1 MGEDTIPFFE
11 NEIKD
16 TMQGIIK
23 VVGVGGGGC
32 NAVRN
37 MHKEGVEGVT
47 FAACNT
53 DSQSLKGSPVP
64 VKLLMGE
71 GLGAGGDPEI
81 GKSEAEK
88 SLDSL
93 RNILSD
99 GTKMVFITASMG
111 GGTGTG
117 SAPVVAKV
125 AKELNLLTVGV
136 VTIPF
141 YFEKK
146 QKIVKALKGVD
157 ELRKY
162 VDAILIINNERL
174 CDVYSDS
181 DISLKEAFGRADN
194 ILKDAVKGISEL
206 ITVHSEG
213 SINLDFRDVEATL
226 KDGGGAI
233 MAMGRASGDH
243 RVEKAILDALNSP
256 LLYGNDIGKAKRIL
270 FNIYASDEHPIF
282 VREMQEIDDFFDQLD
297 PNISVIW
304 GTSTDDSLGEDAKV
318 TILATGLEDDMRKE
332 VKSNVHRTD
341 DDFYEDLIPMLYKP
355 AKQPTPAK
363 VLAQE
368 PTFEVTPAPEPEP
381 AVEEPQVEEPKVEEI
396 PEPEPEKLV
405 GQLQA
410 EGRTDLLLHAIGVPL
425 LEELRIEAAKGR
437 LSRLVITKDYRFIL
451 EDYQKEVELQPVH
464 KAVYLLFLA
473 HPEGIEFKR
482 LADYRDEL
490 LRYYMATGK
499 MLDKE
504 KVIESVD
511 HLVNP
516 LDNAINEKCSR
527 IKKVFLSMVDEYSAS
542 YYFISSH
549 TLKHIQGSS
558 RIWYER
564 LKVITLPR
572 DLVIW
577 QK

>member
-37 MHKEGVEGVT
+37 MYKEGVEGVS

-93 RNILSD
+93 KKILSD

-117 SAPVVAKV
+117 SAPVVAQV

-162 VDAILIINNERL
+162 VDAILIINNE
-174 CDVYSDS
+174 
-181 DISLKEAFGRADN
+181 
-194 ILKDAVKGISEL
+194 
-206 ITVHSEG
+206 
-213 SINLDFRDVEATL
+213 EATM

-270 FNIYASDEHPIF
+270 FNIYASEEHPIF

-332 VKSNVHRTD
+332 VKANVHRTD

-355 AKQPTPAK
+355 AKKPTPAK
-363 VLAQE
+363 VLVQE
-368 PTFEVTPAPEPEP
+368 LPFEVTPAPEPEP
-381 AVEEPQVEEPKVEEI
+381 AVEEPKVEDV
-396 PEPEPEKLV
+396 PEPEP
-405 GQLQA
+405 A
-410 EGRTDLLLHAIGVPL
+410 P
-425 LEELRIEAAKGR
+425 AKEQVMMTESPTV
-437 LSRLVITKDYRFIL
+437 SRWKSWLNNIM
-451 EDYQKEVELQPVH
+451 KEVTE
-464 KAVYLLFLA
+464 
-473 HPEGIEFKR
+473 
-482 LADYRDEL
+482 
-490 LRYYMATGK
+490 
-499 MLDKE
+499 
-504 KVIESVD
+504 
-511 HLVNP
+511 
-516 LDNAINEKCSR
+516 
-527 IKKVFLSMVDEYSAS
+527 
-542 YYFISSH
+542 
-549 TLKHIQGSS
+549 
-558 RIWYER
+558 
-564 LKVITLPR
+564 
-572 DLVIW
+572 
-577 QK
+577 

>member
-37 MHKEGVEGVT
+37 MYNEGVAGVS

-117 SAPVVAKV
+117 SAPVVAQV
-125 AKELNLLTVGV
+125 AKELKLLTVGV

-146 QKIVKALKGVD
+146 QKIVK
-157 ELRKY
+157 
-162 VDAILIINNERL
+162 AILIINNERL

-181 DISLKEAFGRADN
+181 DISLKEAFSRADN

-213 SINLDFRDVEATL
+213 SINLDFRDVEATM

-270 FNIYASDEHPIF
+270 FNIYASEEHPIF

-332 VKSNVHRTD
+332 VKANVHRTD

-363 VLAQE
+363 VLVQE
-368 PTFEVTPAPEPEP
+368 LPFEVTPAPEPEP
-381 AVEEPQVEEPKVEEI
+381 AVEEPVVEEPQMEEPKVEEV
-396 PEPEPEKLV
+396 PEPEPVKEPV
-405 GQLQA
+405 MIP
-410 EGRTDLLLHAIGVPL
+410 ESPTV
-425 LEELRIEAAKGR
+425 
-437 LSRLVITKDYRFIL
+437 SRWKTWLNNIV
-451 EDYQKEVELQPVH
+451 KEVTE
-464 KAVYLLFLA
+464 
-473 HPEGIEFKR
+473 
-482 LADYRDEL
+482 
-490 LRYYMATGK
+490 
-499 MLDKE
+499 
-504 KVIESVD
+504 
-511 HLVNP
+511 
-516 LDNAINEKCSR
+516 
-527 IKKVFLSMVDEYSAS
+527 
-542 YYFISSH
+542 
-549 TLKHIQGSS
+549 
-558 RIWYER
+558 
-564 LKVITLPR
+564 
-572 DLVIW
+572 
-577 QK
+577 